1 MSEDAKPPGES
12 LRDPLSAMT
21 ERFNLPFRWFARRY
35 FRHLALDEQT
45 VARLRALEAR
55 GSVVYVMRYSSRL
68 DYFLFNNLFAREGLR
83 LAAFANGIRFWYY
96 QPLLDALRSLFR
108 GRREAKGRTE
118 RERGRDYATRLS
130 LAGASFF
137 LFLRTARLR
146 GRRHAGLEAREELD
160 LLEDVVGAVWDA
172 ERPVHVVPLA
182 LFWRKGPRSQ
192 RRFLNL
198 FYGAATRPSDLAKI
212 TSFFTA
218 YRDLAV
224 KVGEPID
231 LAGFIEA
238 RRSQGEHVVARTVRR
253 SILTFLWREEKVV
266 EGPSLRP
273 LHRVEEIVLREP
285 RVQRAVRARA
295 AERGVS
301 EARARGDAEKMIRE
315 IAANMNSTFLAV
327 LNVIVGTMLRRLFVK
342 IEVSGLDKVAEYA
355 KRHPIVLVPSHR
367 SYFDFLLISVIFYN
381 SYLIPPHIAA
391 RDNMAFGPFGYLWR
405 KAGAFFMRRSFDDPL
420 YKEVFRG
427 YVAYL
432 VSEGVTQEFF
442 IEGGRSRTGKTL
454 APRLGILSWEV
465 AAFLDTARRDLFFVP
480 LAITYER
487 LVEEGAMVDELEG
500 GEKKDESMLGLVRA
514 RKYLQRRFGTVFLN
528 FGEPISLAAALGPEG
543 RRLASDEAADEL
555 RALVGSLGN
564 RIAERINWAVVPN
577 ATAVAASALLGDRRR
592 GLFRADLAARMQQ
605 IVDLLRLQDAK
616 LTPALERD
624 EGRFDESIAS
634 MLRMDLVKSSED
646 PRGEVLYFEN
656 SKRRALDFY
665 RNTIVQ
671 FLAAPSFLARELLGS
686 APVADARRELGEWL
700 DFFYAEFFTPR
711 GEVLAAH
718 VDAFLDHFERFGW
731 VERKEGEL
739 RATEKGTPVL
749 RFLAE
754 QTRGYV
760 EAYFTACA
768 SVASQVVG
776 DEAVSRKD
784 LRKAAQEQFERS
796 TLLGEVARPE
806 ASNLV
811 TFGNALELLVA
822 RRILARAP
830 DADAFLRGEAFDDLP
845 ALRERLASALT
856 PR

>member
-21 ERFNLPFRWFARRY
+21 ERFNLPFRWFARRF
-35 FRHLALDEQT
+35 FRHLALDAHT

-68 DYFLFNNLFAREGLR
+68 DYFLFNTLFAREGLR
-83 LAAFANGIRFWYY
+83 LSAFANGIRFWYY
-96 QPLLDALRSLFR
+96 QPVLDALRSLFR

-118 RERGRDYATRLS
+118 RERGRDHASRLS

-212 TSFFTA
+212 TSFFTT

-285 RVQRAVRARA
+285 RVQRAIRERAS
-295 AERGVS
+295 ERGVS
-301 EARARGDAEKMIRE
+301 ETRARADAEKMMRE

-327 LNVIVGTMLRRLFVK
+327 LNVVVGTVLRRLFVK
-342 IEVSGLDKVAEYA
+342 VEVSGLDKVAEYA

-391 RDNMAFGPFGYLWR
+391 RDNMAFGPFGYVWR

-500 GEKKDESMLGLVRA
+500 REKKDESMLGLVRA

-528 FGEPISLAAALGPEG
+528 FGEPISLAAAGG
-543 RRLASDEAADEL
+543 
-555 RALVGSLGN
+555 
-564 RIAERINWAVVPN
+564 
-577 ATAVAASALLGDRRR
+577 
-592 GLFRADLAARMQQ
+592 GLT
-605 IVDLLRLQDAK
+605 K
-616 LTPALERD
+616 
-624 EGRFDESIAS
+624 
-634 MLRMDLVKSSED
+634 
-646 PRGEVLYFEN
+646 
-656 SKRRALDFY
+656 
-665 RNTIVQ
+665 
-671 FLAAPSFLARELLGS
+671 
-686 APVADARRELGEWL
+686 
-700 DFFYAEFFTPR
+700 
-711 GEVLAAH
+711 
-718 VDAFLDHFERFGW
+718 
-731 VERKEGEL
+731 
-739 RATEKGTPVL
+739 
-749 RFLAE
+749 
-754 QTRGYV
+754 YV
-760 EAYFTACA
+760 
-768 SVASQVVG
+768 
-776 DEAVSRKD
+776 R
-784 LRKAAQEQFERS
+784 
-796 TLLGEVARPE
+796 
-806 ASNLV
+806 
-811 TFGNALELLVA
+811 
-822 RRILARAP
+822 
-830 DADAFLRGEAFDDLP
+830 
-845 ALRERLASALT
+845 
-856 PR
+856 